1 MVRTKLMIS
10 KKNYGSTMKKIH
22 RQYIYCN
29 QIHYI
34 QSFFPF
40 DPSLRLY
47 GIIHT
52 NSNKLKI

>member
-10 KKNYGSTMKKIH
+10 KKNYRNTMKKIH

-40 DPSLRLY
+40 DPSHRPH

-52 NSNKLKI
+52 NSYKLMI